1 MPHFSFGA
9 LGPVLDLRQQL
20 RFTPNASMRDALRVG
35 LCLAHQRVEFVLK
48 LLRVGWRKAVINFAR
63 VDQVL
68 ALAATK
74 VEAIPFLWLIR

>member
-1 MPHFSFGA
+1 MPHFPTA
-9 LGPVLDLRQQL
+9 LLVLYSICQQL

-35 LCLAHQRVEFVLK
+35 LCLAHQRVEFLLK
-48 LLRVGWRKAVINFAR
+48 LLRVGRRKAVINFAR

>member
-1 MPHFSFGA
+1 
-9 LGPVLDLRQQL
+9 
-20 RFTPNASMRDALRVG
+20 MRDALRVG
-35 LCLAHQRVEFVLK
+35 LCLAHQRVEFLLK